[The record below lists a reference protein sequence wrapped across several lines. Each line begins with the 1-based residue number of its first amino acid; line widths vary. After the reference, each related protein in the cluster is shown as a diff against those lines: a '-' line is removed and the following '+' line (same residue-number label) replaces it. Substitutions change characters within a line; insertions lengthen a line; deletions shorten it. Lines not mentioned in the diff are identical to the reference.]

1 MRYAEW
7 SGTERLALPGA
18 VLWLGAVRSGS
29 AGEEPVAWCGVHGV
43 V

>member
-18 VLWLGAVRSGS
+18 ALWLGAVWSGS